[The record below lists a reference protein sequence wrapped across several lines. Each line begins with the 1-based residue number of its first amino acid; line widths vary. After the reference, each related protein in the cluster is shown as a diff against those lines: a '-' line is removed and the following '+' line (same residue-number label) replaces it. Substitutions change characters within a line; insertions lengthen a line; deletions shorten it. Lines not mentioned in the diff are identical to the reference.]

1 MSIKIAVQP
10 DEVRHSN
17 GEHQSFSQRWTKLAH
32 DQNIDLIPIDVYTRD
47 VISQLSGFDAFM
59 WRCTA
64 SAKQRLYAKRLLF
77 AVEKGMQI
85 PTFPSLRTSWYFEDK
100 IAQHYYFSSAGIPTP
115 ATAVFWDRHQAEQFC
130 EKATYPF

>member
-1 MSIKIAVQP
+1 
-10 DEVRHSN
+10 
-17 GEHQSFSQRWTKLAH
+17 
-32 DQNIDLIPIDVYTRD
+32 D

-130 EKATYPF
+130 EKATYPFVLKLSSGYEAANVRLVCNRKDALYYVKKLFGS